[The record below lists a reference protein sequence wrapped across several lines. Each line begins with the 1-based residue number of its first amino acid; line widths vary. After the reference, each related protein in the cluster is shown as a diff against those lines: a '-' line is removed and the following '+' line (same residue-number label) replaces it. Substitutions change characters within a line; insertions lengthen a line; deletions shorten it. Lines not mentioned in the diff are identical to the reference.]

1 MPKYII
7 VLSKK
12 AEKELD
18 KLSDK
23 IAEPILTAISELE
36 NEPRPQGYI
45 KLKGIDGYRISS
57 SNYYTWPQERYL

>member
-23 IAEPILTAISELE
+23 IAEPILTAIRELE
-36 NEPRPQGYI
+36 NEP
-45 KLKGIDGYRISS
+45 
-57 SNYYTWPQERYL
+57 